1 VAAYADR
8 VVLVRDGLVSFDA
21 GAEVPAAKHAAKAG
35 S

>member
-8 VVLVRDGLVSFDA
+8 VVMVRDGLVSFDA

-35 S
+35 G